1 MFVAPIAVRD
11 CGDEDPLVEI
21 RSGHDL
27 RQRAEDAEQARGA
40 GHLSRAAGAAPDVVR
55 EQASIRRV
63 QLIEQVPVQEV
74 ACALTGDHILDK
86 TETAGKVAVGGGG
99 GVGGGP
105 RDGGGRRRA
114 PAAGTGRIPPGPIP
128 PICSPGR
135 RYGPERGAVGGVRP
149 TRRESCAGLVTYGK
163 NSPGSSA

>member
-11 CGDEDPLVEI
+11 CGDEDPLVEV

-99 GVGGGP
+99 GVGGG
-105 RDGGGRRRA
+105 RGARG
-114 PAAGTGRIPPGPIP
+114 PPGPIS
-128 PICSPGR
+128 PIRSPGR
-135 RYGPERGAVGGVRP
+135 RYGPERGEVDAVRP
-149 TRRESCAGLVTYGK
+149 TRCESPAGLVTYGK

>member
-1 MFVAPIAVRD
+1 VFVAPIAVRD
-11 CGDEDPLVEI
+11 CGDEDPLVEV

-27 RQRAEDAEQARGA
+27 RQRAEDAEQAGGA

-74 ACALTGDHILDK
+74 ACALTGDHTLDK

-99 GVGGGP
+99 GVGGG
-105 RDGGGRRRA
+105 RGARG
-114 PAAGTGRIPPGPIP
+114 PPGPIP

>member
-1 MFVAPIAVRD
+1 VFVAPIAVRD
-11 CGDEDPLVEI
+11 CGDEDPLVEV

-40 GHLSRAAGAAPDVVR
+40 RHLRRAAGAAPDVVR

-74 ACALTGDHILDK
+74 ACALTGDHTLDK

-99 GVGGGP
+99 VGGG
-105 RDGGGRRRA
+105 RGARG
-114 PAAGTGRIPPGPIP
+114 PPGPIP

-149 TRRESCAGLVTYGK
+149 TRRESCAGLVAYGK

>member
-114 PAAGTGRIPPGPIP
+114 APGWRRAAAG
-128 PICSPGR
+128 PGR
-135 RYGPERGAVGGVRP
+135 GHRPHSAGPHSSHMLAREALRAGARRGGWR
-149 TRRESCAGLVTYGK
+149 
-163 NSPGSSA
+163 SSHPA